1 MKMTPNDAL
10 AILNIV
16 ANPVT
21 PEMITTAYRKAAM
34 LYHPDRNP
42 SSLEMMQLVNAAYDV
57 LKDYTDVSHLEA
69 KSQEYGEDVSRAL
82 NAIRGLQG
90 LEIEIC
96 GAWVWVSGN
105 TKEYKELLKEAGFKW
120 GPVKKCWYFRPHE
133 WKSKNRKPWSMDQI
147 RHTHGSYSY
156 HYRQDE
162 NKKISATA

>member
-1 MKMTPNDAL
+1 MTPNDAL

-16 ANPVT
+16 VNPVT

-69 KSQEYGEDVSRAL
+69 KSQEYGEEVSRAL
-82 NAIRGLQG
+82 NAICGLQG

-96 GAWVWVSGN
+96 GAWIWISGN
-105 TKEYKELLKEAGFKW
+105 TKEHKESLKAAGFRW
-120 GPVKKCWYFRPHE
+120 GAAKKCWYFRPAE
-133 WKSKNRKPWSMDQI
+133 WKSKNRKPWSMNQI
-147 RHTHGSYSY
+147 RDTYGSQSY
-156 HYRQDE
+156 NPEQE
-162 NKKISATA
+162 NKKKLSVAA